1 MLEVTVSEIL
11 FIPLTAMNF
20 EMLLQLKRAGGEEDL
35 ITLSSDSDILSVALG
50 SKGTLVFALMGRVNR
65 LAGGLLPMKACCGLF

>member
-50 SKGTLVFALMGRVNR
+50 SKGTVVFALMGRVNR
-65 LAGGLLPMKACCGLF
+65 LAGGLLPMKACGGLF